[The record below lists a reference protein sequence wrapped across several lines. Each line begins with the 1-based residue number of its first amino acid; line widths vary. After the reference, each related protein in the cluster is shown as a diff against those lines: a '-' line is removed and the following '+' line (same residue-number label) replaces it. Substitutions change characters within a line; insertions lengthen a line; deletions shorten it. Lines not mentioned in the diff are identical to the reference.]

1 MLFLV
6 VIAPPAAQLAA
17 REAEGTSEKGQNV
30 DYLESGWPWELDI
43 EGC

>member
-6 VIAPPAAQLAA
+6 AIAPPAAQLAA
-17 REAEGTSEKGQNV
+17 GEAKGTSEKGQSV